1 LDKTRHDFLCLIFLD
16 WRLQG
21 MCERIGLCLLGMLFL
36 FCTGCGSNG
45 PEKAPVSGVV
55 THKGLP
61 VKHALVTFF
70 PQSISEAKIAF
81 AQTDEQGRFKTL
93 RSEHPGDGA
102 AVGKHMVT
110 VTESWPLGAE
120 IPTTADG
127 MQKPPPRGPWADKY
141 RDSSGSPLTVQVE
154 SKKDNH
160 FEFELSK

>member
-1 LDKTRHDFLCLIFLD
+1 MYDRVGI
-16 WRLQG
+16 
-21 MCERIGLCLLGMLFL
+21 CLLGGLSWLFV
-36 FCTGCGSNG
+36 GCGSSG

-55 THKGLP
+55 TFQGRP

-70 PQSISEAKIAF
+70 PQNIAEAKMAF
-81 AQTDEQGRFKTL
+81 AQTDDEGRFKSL
-93 RSEHPGDGA
+93 RSEAPGDGA

-120 IPTTADG
+120 IPTTVDG
-127 MQKPPPRGPWADKY
+127 MQKPPPRGPWADRY

-154 SKKDNH
+154 SKPDNH

>member
-1 LDKTRHDFLCLIFLD
+1 
-16 WRLQG
+16 

-70 PQSISEAKIAF
+70 PQSISEAKMAF